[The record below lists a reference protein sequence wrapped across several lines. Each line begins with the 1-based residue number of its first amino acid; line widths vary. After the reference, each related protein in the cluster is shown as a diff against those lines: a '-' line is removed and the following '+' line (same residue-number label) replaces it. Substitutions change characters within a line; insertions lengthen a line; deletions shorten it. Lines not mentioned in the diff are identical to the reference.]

1 MIRLVFALR
10 RAAHLSLDEFQR
22 YWREQHGPLVASHA
36 HHLGILRYVQT
47 HRVDIPANDAMDKAR
62 GGNME
67 PPHDG
72 VAELW
77 WENEAA
83 LTAALSD
90 SAGIAAGAE
99 LLADEQKFIDLPNSP
114 LWFAHE
120 YPQVNPTP
128 ENIIATPSSTI
139 SRVFLPLRQLPAMD
153 DATAR
158 RYWLTEH
165 GPIVRRGAQAAGMLC
180 YRQVHR
186 YDTPLTNGL
195 REARGTKV
203 DPYLGHAEAWSD
215 RARASSA
222 PETAAAGRSFVTDE
236 HNFIDFARSAIWL
249 GKEHSFIDRR

>member
-1 MIRLVFALR
+1 MIRIVFVLR
-10 RAAHLSLDEFQR
+10 RASHLSLEEFQR

-36 HHLGILRYVQT
+36 QHLGILRYVQT
-47 HRVDIPANDAMDKAR
+47 HRLDEPANEAMSRAR

-67 PPHDG
+67 PAHDG

-77 WENEAA
+77 WESEAA
-83 LTAALSD
+83 LTTILASNE
-90 SAGIAAGAE
+90 GQAAGAA

-128 ENIIATPSSTI
+128 ENVVASPGSTI
-139 SRVFLPLRQLPAMD
+139 ARVFFPLRQIASMD

-165 GPIVRRGAQAAGMLC
+165 GPIVRRGAAAAGILC

-186 YDTPLTNGL
+186 ADTPLTDAL
-195 REARGTKV
+195 RAARGTKV
-203 DPYLGHAEAWSD
+203 DSYLGHAEAWTD
-215 RARASSA
+215 RARSSNA
-222 PETAAAGRSFVTDE
+222 PESAAAGASFVRDE

-249 GKEHSFIDRR
+249 GKERTFIDRR